1 LRRWLGLG
9 SELPNV
15 IREAIE
21 GQIFAIQDIINQLP
35 SELAAQLNDALLNTA
50 VDIESTVK
58 GDRLLEFDETKKNA
72 EKFQQFIEG
81 DLQTR
86 FIFSI
91 REFFV
96 GAFES
101 LGVLSDSAQSFIDE
115 QFEEF
120 QNLSGREA
128 RAEAVVLRLDV
139 ARMEK
144 KKVYT
149 EFPKSEYSLAA

>member
-1 LRRWLGLG
+1 MFKGRLRPPR
-9 SELPNV
+9 SLPFFV
-15 IREAIE
+15 SI
-21 GQIFAIQDIINQLP
+21 
-35 SELAAQLNDALLNTA
+35 
-50 VDIESTVK
+50 K
-58 GDRLLEFDETKKNA
+58 GDRLLEFDETKKIA

-81 DLQTR
+81 DLQAR

-101 LGVLSDSAQSFIDE
+101 LGVLGDSAQSFVDQ

-128 RAEAVVLRLDV
+128 EVVSLDEV
-139 ARMEK
+139 RKERSK
-144 KKVYT
+144 NIRCN
-149 EFPKSEYSLAA
+149 EEEYRLAA